1 MIGPVEGG
9 ANEAAG
15 ALKITIFSEFWP
27 RRGGIPRSTD
37 VLAEALTRQGHDV
50 AILTSSGLGPHEER
64 VWPYEVVRA
73 PSKHRMIEVVRQSDV
88 VHCQGVSTLFVLAA
102 LAGGHR
108 PILTHHLHSA
118 ICPAGSAWSPTGDCT
133 AGPRS
138 AGPCLACP
146 RHSAGGRLDMARWR
160 TSVHLARSNVCPSHY
175 LESRLGLPRST
186 TIYNP
191 VHPQTFVHEAPLGPG
206 EHGLIAFAGRPD
218 PVKGLDVLFRAL
230 ALLPDARLKVMGAD
244 TERPELEEQARSS
257 GVFNR
262 VELVGTNNIDRVVE
276 LYATVAVACVPSL
289 WQEPFG
295 YAAAESMAS
304 GRAVV
309 ATPSGALP
317 ELLAEGRGFLAAG
330 FTPADLA
337 LALRAALEDP
347 TGKAE
352 AEKRARNFAKAYF
365 HPGVVADQYLEAYRG
380 P

>member
-1 MIGPVEGG
+1 MKGG

-15 ALKITIFSEFWP
+15 ALRITILSGFWP
-27 RRGGIPRSTD
+27 NRGGIQRSTE

-50 AILTSSGLGPHEER
+50 AVVTPSGLGPHDER
-64 VWPYEVVRA
+64 TWPYKVLRQ
-73 PSKHRMIEVVRQSDV
+73 PSKYRMVEVARQSNV
-88 VHCQGVSTLFVLAA
+88 VHSQGGVSVAFVLAA
-102 LAGGHR
+102 VAGGHR

-118 ICPAGSAWSPTGDCT
+118 ICPAGSAWSPTGVCT

-138 AGPCLACP
+138 AGACSACP
-146 RHSAGGRLDMARWR
+146 RHGAGARFDVARWR
-160 TSVHLARSNVCPSHY
+160 TGVHLARRNICPSHY

-191 VHPQTFVHEAPLGPG
+191 VHPQAFVQEGSLGPG

-218 PVKGLDVLFRAL
+218 PVKGLGVLFRAL

-257 GVFNR
+257 GVSNR
-262 VELVGTNNIDRVVE
+262 VELVGTTSIDRVVE
-276 LYATVAVACVPSL
+276 SYASAAVVCVPSL
-289 WQEPFG
+289 CQETFG
-295 YAAAESMAS
+295 YAAAEPMAA

-317 ELLAEGRGFLAAG
+317 ELLAEGRGFVAAG
-330 FTPADLA
+330 YTPNDLA

-347 TGKAE
+347 AGKAE
-352 AEKRARNFAKAYF
+352 TEKRARSFAKSYF
-365 HPGVVADQYLEAYRG
+365 DPDVVAGQYLEAYRG